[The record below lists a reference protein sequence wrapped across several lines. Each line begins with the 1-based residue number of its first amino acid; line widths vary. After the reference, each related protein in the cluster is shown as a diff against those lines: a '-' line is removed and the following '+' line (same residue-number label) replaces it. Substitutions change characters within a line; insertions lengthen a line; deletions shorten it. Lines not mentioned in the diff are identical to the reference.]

1 MAAILG
7 QVGVVCR
14 PLFYFVFLFPPP
26 SPFQPPSFLGY
37 SWCFP
42 VVPVLPRWVYRF
54 FSSFVGFPL
63 VPLCGV
69 FDAWLSKNPSFAVCD
84 FPLVFTKCLISLFCT
99 AVYTTCMLVRRLM
112 FATRTKESMLLLAFS
127 FGYVMRVSNFEIH
140 MSYILL
146 GFWILSLRITH
157 NLSNGRL
164 ASERIKSTTLGPAPQ
179 SSKPYAS
186 YTLQ

>member
-1 MAAILG
+1 MHR
-7 QVGVVCR
+7 VK
-14 PLFYFVFLFPPP
+14 
-26 SPFQPPSFLGY
+26 
-37 SWCFP
+37 
-42 VVPVLPRWVYRF
+42 PRF
-54 FSSFVGFPL
+54 HT
-63 VPLCGV
+63 LCCHAESKREWRSHIFEHRDSVGV
-69 FDAWLSKNPSFAVCD
+69 FDPSVDVFEFIWLSKNPSFAVCD

-164 ASERIKSTTLGPAPQ
+164 ASEL
-179 SSKPYAS
+179 
-186 YTLQ
+186 YTSLIGFVH